1 MSWGL
6 GKVKDVAGASAQ
18 NPAGWSPVILILA
31 ALAAAGFVFALAL
44 WRSERGP
51 AAHGLERAKVR

>member
-18 NPAGWSPVILILA
+18 NPAGWSPVMLMLA
-31 ALAAAGFVFALAL
+31 TLAAAGFVFALAL
-44 WRSERGP
+44 WRTERGP
-51 AAHGLERAKVR
+51 GSHGLEKAKVR